1 MPTLNGK
8 TIAFVE
14 ARMTSELAGLIRRHG
29 GVPYPAPALQEIYRQ
44 DDPAAQQLI
53 RDIIAGQVDAVALLT
68 GVGANALVQTA
79 AAMGQEAAFL
89 EALNRLIVIA
99 RSPKP
104 ARVLRRHQIHID
116 LMPPEPFTTAD
127 LLNALAQSALALAG
141 KTVAVQHYG
150 GPNRPLVQG
159 LRERGAQVREV
170 VLYTWG
176 LPADETP
183 VVALIDAMTQ
193 GDIAALAFTSQPQVG
208 NLLDIAARAGR
219 EGALRQ
225 AIGHPDQSGPAADS
239 AAAIPGPGEVVV
251 ASIGPVCTR
260 RLAAAGLRVDVEPEH
275 PHMGNMVLALADYWA
290 AADSGGNPAAP
301 A

>member
-14 ARMTSELAGLIRRHG
+14 ARMTSELAGLIQRHG
-29 GVPYPAPALQEIYRQ
+29 GIPYPAPALQEIYCQ
-44 DDPAAQQLI
+44 DSPEAQQLI
-53 RDIIAGQVDAVALLT
+53 RDICAGQVDAVALLT
-68 GVGANALVQTA
+68 GVGANALIQTA
-79 AAMGQEAAFL
+79 AAMGQESEFVAAL
-89 EALNRLIVIA
+89 SRLTIIA

-104 ARVLRRHQIHID
+104 ARVLRRHQIPID

-127 LLNALAQSALALAG
+127 LLNALAQSDIALAG

-183 VVALIDAMTQ
+183 VVTMLDAMAQ
-193 GDIAALAFTSQPQVG
+193 GCIDALAFTSQPQVG

-219 EGALRQ
+219 EAALRQ
-225 AIGHPDQSGPAADS
+225 AIGQPDRSTPAAARDAS
-239 AAAIPGPGEVVV
+239 LPGPGAVVV

-260 RLAAAGLRVDVEPEH
+260 RLTAAGLRVDVEPAH

-290 AADSGGNPAAP
+290 GDGGG
-301 A
+301 